1 VTGRTFGNF
10 ADRFGLTQT
19 MLVLAVGSWAV
30 TLPVT
35 VAYYFVYP
43 PEARRLREAMQE
55 RREII
60 VGEGMGGGPSR

>member
-19 MLVLAVGSWAV
+19 MLVLAVA
-30 TLPVT
+30 LPVT